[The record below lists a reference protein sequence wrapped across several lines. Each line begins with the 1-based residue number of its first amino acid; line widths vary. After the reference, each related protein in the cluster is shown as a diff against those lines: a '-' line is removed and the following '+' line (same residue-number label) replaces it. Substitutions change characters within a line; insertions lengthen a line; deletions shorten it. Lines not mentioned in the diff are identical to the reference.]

1 VQLVAQIGL
10 SRKDLRALS
19 VTAAYGRVSSSPD
32 PILKARRYSI
42 VLADRTTGV
51 VRRFT
56 LPLRPVLVTV
66 TCALTLPMLIGL
78 GARWSA
84 EARISQLRAENAVL
98 ELENASFRE
107 ATGELAGQ
115 IASLQTAMD
124 DIGAQATVDP
134 EADRAMGRLPAR
146 VRNRAMGGGS
156 EVGSIVSGAVG
167 APDSPFGVLR
177 DLLGAIESRLANV
190 RTGVERRQALASATP
205 SIWPLTGWISSGY
218 GSRRDPFTGSP
229 DFHPGLDISGN
240 TGQEIQAPAD
250 GLVVDA
256 TYSGNYGN
264 LVTIDHG
271 FGITTRYAHL
281 SRFAITPGQQVRRGD
296 VIGYVGTTGRSTSS
310 HLHYEVLVNG
320 QLTNPLNLLSGR

>member
-1 VQLVAQIGL
+1 M
-10 SRKDLRALS
+10 
-19 VTAAYGRVSSSPD
+19 
-32 PILKARRYSI
+32 
-42 VLADRTTGV
+42 
-51 VRRFT
+51 FT
-56 LPLRPVLVTV
+56 LPL
-66 TCALTLPMLIGL
+66 LIGL

-84 EARISQLRAENAVL
+84 DARISQLRADNAEL
-98 ELENASFRE
+98 ELENASYRE

-124 DIGAQATVDP
+124 EIGAKAALDP
-134 EADRAMGRLPAR
+134 DADRAMSRLPAR
-146 VRNRAMGGGS
+146 VRSRAMGGGS
-156 EVGSIVSGAVG
+156 DVGAIVSEAIGAS
-167 APDSPFGVLR
+167 DSPFGVLR
-177 DLLGAIESRLANV
+177 GLLGAIENRLANV

-205 SIWPLTGWISSGY
+205 SIWPLTGWISSGF
-218 GSRRDPFTGSP
+218 GSRRDPFTGGT

-240 TGQEIQAPAD
+240 TGQAIQAPAD
-250 GLVVDA
+250 GNVVDA
-256 TYSGNYGN
+256 SYTGNYGN

-281 SRFAITPGQQVRRGD
+281 SRFAISPGQEVRRGQ

>member
-1 VQLVAQIGL
+1 
-10 SRKDLRALS
+10 
-19 VTAAYGRVSSSPD
+19 
-32 PILKARRYSI
+32 LKARRYS
-42 VLADRTTGV
+42 VVFADRATGA

-56 LPLRPVLVTV
+56 IPLRPVLAAVV
-66 TCALTLPMLIGL
+66 CVVTLPVLIGL

-84 EARISQLRAENAVL
+84 DARISQLRAENAL
-98 ELENASFRE
+98 LQIENASFRG

-124 DIGAQATVDP
+124 EIGVKAAVDP
-134 EADRAMGRLPAR
+134 DADRAMNRLPAR
-146 VRNRAMGGGS
+146 VRSRAMGGGS
-156 EVGSIVSGAVG
+156 EVGSIVSDAVG

-177 DLLGAIESRLANV
+177 GLLGAIENRLDNV
-190 RTGVERRQALASATP
+190 RTGVERRHALASATP
-205 SIWPLTGWISSGY
+205 SIWPLTGWISSGF
-218 GSRRDPFTGSP
+218 GSRRDPFTGGT

-250 GLVVDA
+250 GMVIDA
-256 TYSGNYGN
+256 AYSGNYGN
-264 LVTIDHG
+264 LVTLDHG

-281 SRFAITPGQQVRRGD
+281 SRFAISPGQQVHRGQ

>member
-1 VQLVAQIGL
+1 MVEFPLHSIT
-10 SRKDLRALS
+10 K
-19 VTAAYGRVSSSPD
+19 
-32 PILKARRYSI
+32 LKARRYSI

-56 LPLRPVLVTV
+56 LPLRPAVVAVLCVV
-66 TCALTLPMLIGL
+66 TLPMLIGL

-84 EARISQLRAENAVL
+84 TARIDQLRAENAL
-98 ELENASFRE
+98 LQLENASFRD

-124 DIGAQATVDP
+124 EIGAKEQVDP
-134 EADRAMGRLPAR
+134 DADRAMSRLPAR

-156 EVGSIVSGAVG
+156 ETAGSIITAATS

-177 DLLGAIESRLANV
+177 DLLGALENRLANM

-218 GSRRDPFTGSP
+218 GNRRDPFTGGS
-229 DFHPGLDISGN
+229 DFHPGLDISGS
-240 TGQEIQAPAD
+240 TGQEVQAPAD
-250 GLVVDA
+250 GTVSDA
-256 TYSGNYGN
+256 NYTGNYGN
-264 LVTIDHG
+264 MVTIDHG

-281 SRFAITPGQQVRRGD
+281 SRFAVSPGQQIQRGQ

>member
-1 VQLVAQIGL
+1 M
-10 SRKDLRALS
+10 
-19 VTAAYGRVSSSPD
+19 
-32 PILKARRYSI
+32 KARRYS
-42 VLADRTTGV
+42 VVFADRATGA

-56 LPLRPVLVTV
+56 IPLRPVLAAVV
-66 TCALTLPMLIGL
+66 CVVTLPVLIGL

-84 EARISQLRAENAVL
+84 DARISQLRAENAL
-98 ELENASFRE
+98 LQIENASFRG

-124 DIGAQATVDP
+124 EIGVKAAVDP
-134 EADRAMGRLPAR
+134 DADRAMNRLPAR
-146 VRNRAMGGGS
+146 VRSRAMGGGS
-156 EVGSIVSGAVG
+156 EVGSIVSDAVG

-177 DLLGAIESRLANV
+177 GLLGAIENRLDNV
-190 RTGVERRQALASATP
+190 RTGVERRHALASATP
-205 SIWPLTGWISSGY
+205 SIWPLTGWISSGF
-218 GSRRDPFTGSP
+218 GSRRDPFTGGT

-250 GLVVDA
+250 GMVIDA
-256 TYSGNYGN
+256 AYSGNYGN
-264 LVTIDHG
+264 LVTLDHG

-281 SRFAITPGQQVRRGD
+281 SRFAISPGQQVHRGQ

>member
-1 VQLVAQIGL
+1 MVKFPAH
-10 SRKDLRALS
+10 SK
-19 VTAAYGRVSSSPD
+19 TK
-32 PILKARRYSI
+32 LKARRYSI

-56 LPLRPVLVTV
+56 LPLRPVVGTV
-66 TCALTLPMLIGL
+66 LCAVTLPMLIGL

-84 EARISQLRAENAVL
+84 QAGIDQLRAENAL
-98 ELENASFRE
+98 LQLENASFRD

-115 IASLQTAMD
+115 IESLQTAMD
-124 DIGAQATVDP
+124 EIGAQVAVDP
-134 EADRAMGRLPAR
+134 DANRAMNRLPAR
-146 VRNRAMGGGS
+146 VRHRAMGGGFEDAS
-156 EVGSIVSGAVG
+156 SIVSGAMG
-167 APDSPFGVLR
+167 TPGSPFGVLR
-177 DLLGAIESRLANV
+177 DLLGAIENRLANM
-190 RTGVERRQALASATP
+190 RTGVERHQALASATP

-218 GSRRDPFTGSP
+218 GTRRDPFTGGN

-250 GLVVDA
+250 GTVTDA
-256 TYSGNYGN
+256 NYAGNYGN
-264 LVTIDHG
+264 MVAIDHG

-281 SRFAITPGQQVRRGD
+281 SRFAVSPGQQISRGQ

>member
-1 VQLVAQIGL
+1 MVESLLHSIP
-10 SRKDLRALS
+10 
-19 VTAAYGRVSSSPD
+19 T
-32 PILKARRYSI
+32 LKARRYSI

-56 LPLRPVLVTV
+56 FPLRPALVAC
-66 TCALTLPMLIGL
+66 TCTLTLPMLIGL

-84 EARISQLRAENAVL
+84 EARISQLRSDNAAL

-124 DIGAQATVDP
+124 DIGAQAAVDP
-134 EADRAMGRLPAR
+134 DADRAMGRLPAR

-156 EVGSIVSGAVG
+156 DVGSIVSGAVG

-218 GSRRDPFTGSP
+218 GSRRDPFTGGT

-250 GLVVDA
+250 GVVLDA
-256 TYSGNYGN
+256 SYSGNYGN

-281 SRFAITPGQQVRRGD
+281 SRFAISPGQQVRRGE

>member
-1 VQLVAQIGL
+1 M
-10 SRKDLRALS
+10 
-19 VTAAYGRVSSSPD
+19 
-32 PILKARRYSI
+32 KARRYSV
-42 VLADRTTGV
+42 VLADRATGA

-56 LPLRPVLVTV
+56 IPLRPVLTAVV
-66 TCALTLPMLIGL
+66 CVVTLPVLIGL

-84 EARISQLRAENAVL
+84 DARISQLRAENAL
-98 ELENASFRE
+98 LQIENASFRG

-124 DIGAQATVDP
+124 EIGVKAAVDP
-134 EADRAMGRLPAR
+134 DADRAMNRLPAR
-146 VRNRAMGGGS
+146 VRSRAMGGGS
-156 EVGSIVSGAVG
+156 EVGSIVSDAVG

-177 DLLGAIESRLANV
+177 GLLGAIENRLDNV
-190 RTGVERRQALASATP
+190 RTGVERRHALASATP
-205 SIWPLTGWISSGY
+205 SIWPLTGWISSGF
-218 GSRRDPFTGSP
+218 GSRRDPFTGGT

-250 GLVVDA
+250 GMVIDA
-256 TYSGNYGN
+256 AYSGNYGN
-264 LVTIDHG
+264 LVTLDHG

-281 SRFAITPGQQVRRGD
+281 SRFAISPGQQVHRGQ

>member
-1 VQLVAQIGL
+1 M
-10 SRKDLRALS
+10 
-19 VTAAYGRVSSSPD
+19 
-32 PILKARRYSI
+32 KARRYSV
-42 VLADRTTGV
+42 VLADRATGA

-56 LPLRPVLVTV
+56 IPLRPVLAAVV
-66 TCALTLPMLIGL
+66 CVVTLPVLIGL

-84 EARISQLRAENAVL
+84 DARISQLRAENAL
-98 ELENASFRE
+98 LQIENASFRG

-124 DIGAQATVDP
+124 EIGVKAAVDP
-134 EADRAMGRLPAR
+134 DADRAINRLPAR
-146 VRNRAMGGGS
+146 VRSRAMGGGS
-156 EVGSIVSGAVG
+156 EVGSIVSDAVG

-177 DLLGAIESRLANV
+177 GLLGAIETRLDNV
-190 RTGVERRQALASATP
+190 RTGVERRHALASATP
-205 SIWPLTGWISSGY
+205 SIWPLTGWISSGF
-218 GSRRDPFTGSP
+218 GSRRDPFTGGT

-250 GLVVDA
+250 GMVIDA
-256 TYSGNYGN
+256 ANSGNYGN
-264 LVTIDHG
+264 LVTLDHR

-281 SRFAITPGQQVRRGD
+281 SRFAISPGQQVHRGQ